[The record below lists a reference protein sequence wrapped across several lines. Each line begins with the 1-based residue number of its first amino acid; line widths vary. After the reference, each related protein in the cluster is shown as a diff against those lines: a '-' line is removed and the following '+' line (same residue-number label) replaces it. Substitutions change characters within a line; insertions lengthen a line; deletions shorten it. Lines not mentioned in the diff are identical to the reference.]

1 MFFVCCFYML
11 SIYLFLFLFCVVEAF
26 SCFRFACFSLSV
38 WCCWLFPRQDHP
50 KFNTFPPRL
59 SRINGISQ
67 FLSNFEFLHR
77 MRIISDVFKS
87 TLVGFPSKS
96 SNSVF
101 VSGRKASRGGT
112 RLPSEC
118 DYLPKYSSFWRL
130 SIDNR
135 HKREHSAVDCAA
147 KCRL

>member
-1 MFFVCCFYML
+1 MSVWSCWLVSACLFLFVVFVFWCCYRYKLLFVWMFLFAVFNML
-11 SIYLFLFLFCVVEAF
+11 SIYMFLFLFCVVKAF

-77 MRIISDVFKS
+77 VRIVSDVFKS
-87 TLVGFPSKS
+87 TLVWFPSKFL
-96 SNSVF
+96 NSAF
-101 VSGRKASRGGT
+101 VSSRKARDFDILHFGQ
-112 RLPSEC
+112 
-118 DYLPKYSSFWRL
+118 
-130 SIDNR
+130 
-135 HKREHSAVDCAA
+135 
-147 KCRL
+147 

>member
-1 MFFVCCFYML
+1 MFLFAVFNML
-11 SIYLFLFLFCVVEAF
+11 SISMFLFLFCVVKAF

-77 MRIISDVFKS
+77 VRIVSDVFKS
-87 TLVGFPSKS
+87 TLVWSYMQKTCDGGEGYFGQKKIAKKVRKS
-96 SNSVF
+96 RQN
-101 VSGRKASRGGT
+101 A
-112 RLPSEC
+112 
-118 DYLPKYSSFWRL
+118 
-130 SIDNR
+130 NR
-135 HKREHSAVDCAA
+135 DKSA
-147 KCRL
+147 